1 MLEGQVAAISS
12 GLLDVDE
19 VVRLLNAMY
28 NSALYREDVES
39 FLLYPA
45 HRRPSFVERNRVPA
59 ELVEA
64 NPLLRALLDA
74 GSSDVLVRDVNNVY
88 HFNSDFQNASDLEAA
103 LDRLSGEGIKP
114 LVEDHRAATL
124 DLFEQVFHHHWFT
137 GRSSTM
143 YAFEGIGSIY
153 WHMVA
158 KLLVAVQESILDA
171 PESTSDELLEDLVT
185 LYYRVREGLGF
196 NKSAADYGAFPTDP
210 YSHTPAHAGAQQ
222 PGMTG
227 QVKEELLT
235 RWAELGLTV
244 AGGAIRFTPLL
255 LNDRDFGSE
264 PGELAFLDVNQR
276 QEERAVAP
284 HAAAFTV
291 CQVPVVVHT
300 GEDEPRIVVTFADGT
315 QLDVPGWSLDEAN
328 SKEIFGRTGAI
339 TQLEV
344 FAPRSSVR
352 VLPS

>member
-1 MLEGQVAAISS
+1 MSS

-28 NSALYREDVES
+28 DSELYREDVES

-45 HRRPSFVERNRVPA
+45 HRRPPFLERNRVPA
-59 ELVEA
+59 DLVEA
-64 NPLLRALLDA
+64 NPLLTALLDA
-74 GSSDVLVRDVNNVY
+74 GSEDLLVRDINGVY
-88 HFNSDFQNASDLEAA
+88 HFNGDFHNASDLEAA
-103 LDRLSGEGIKP
+103 LDRLTGDGIEP
-114 LVEDHRAATL
+114 LAAEHRTATL
-124 DLFEQVFHHHWFT
+124 ELFEQVFHHHGFT

-143 YAFEGIGSIY
+143 YALEGIGSIY

-158 KLLVAVQESILDA
+158 KLLVAVQEIILGA
-171 PESTSDELLEDLVT
+171 PESVPEDLIG

-196 NKSAADYGAFPTDP
+196 NKSAAGYGAFPTDP

-244 AGGAIRFTPLL
+244 VEGSIRFTPLL
-255 LNDRDFGSE
+255 LNDRDFGPES
-264 PGELAFLDVNQR
+264 GELAYLDVNHVPRR
-276 QEERAVAP
+276 QEVGP
-284 HAAAFTV
+284 NTAAFTV

-300 GEDEPRIVVTFADGT
+300 GEFEPRIAITHEDGT
-315 QLDVPGWSLDEAN
+315 EREVPGWSLDEAT
-328 SKEIFGRTGAI
+328 SREIFGRTGRI
-339 TQLEV
+339 VQLNV
-344 FAPRSSVR
+344 YAPGSAVR
-352 VLPS
+352 VLGP